1 MVKSQSAHL
10 DRVFH
15 AFSDSTRRAI
25 LRNLSKKERSVSEVA
40 RPFTMS
46 LAAIS
51 KHLTVLEDAL
61 LIERRKQGSFHFVKL
76 NTVGLKTADEWLLF
90 YKHFWSER
98 LDALQELLE
107 EKK

>member
-15 AFSDSTRRAI
+15 ALSDSTRRAI
-25 LRNLSKKERSVSEVA
+25 LRNLSKKERTVSEVA
-40 RPFTMS
+40 KPFEMS

-51 KHLTVLEDAL
+51 KHISVLEEAR
-61 LIERRKQGSFHFVKL
+61 LIERRKQGSFYFVKL
-76 NTVGLKTADEWLLF
+76 NSLGLKTAEEWLSY

-98 LDALQELLE
+98 LDALQALLE